1 MLIPNRSKH
10 SYIHHKAYH
19 HTVAVAIIQ
28 LTVPILGP
36 QKTLPCVCFSA
47 GEGADFNLYESV
59 STKVS
64 GNNADN
70 ITRALARGVVAGLQ
84 GTAQYYND
92 QTSSPKIVRNLG
104 RYQAIMKVLVLARG
118 TTYYNIIYIYMDNRL
133 Q

>member
-19 HTVAVAIIQ
+19 HTVAVAIMQ

-70 ITRALARGVVAGLQ
+70 ITRALARRVVAGLQ

-92 QTSSPKIVRNLG
+92 QTSSPKIV
-104 RYQAIMKVLVLARG
+104 I
-118 TTYYNIIYIYMDNRL
+118 
-133 Q
+133 